1 MDEGNYQYSLVE
13 KLSFTRPGGT
23 EAELRAANILL
34 EEIRAAGGEGSLM
47 PFQIPSFRLE
57 RCAMRVTAPFDR
69 EIPVIPYGRAASLP
83 EGGKELK
90 LYYAG
95 KAKEEDF
102 AGKTDLSDTA
112 VIVDE
117 LKIEGYKRLC
127 EVKAGA
133 VLVVMGKYYEDL
145 TQCSA
150 FSRNL
155 SDQFLQFGR
164 LPAFVIAAPA
174 AIDLIRDE
182 AQTVLLEMRQTDA
195 ELTSH
200 NVLATIPGTDLAGES
215 IILTGHYDSVPVGTG
230 SWDNATG
237 AATLMYIYRH
247 FLKNPPRRT
256 MRFVWC
262 GSEEMGL
269 LGSKAYVAQ
278 NEALIPEIK
287 FCFNFDMCGTI
298 LGPNHIVVTGGDD
311 LKHFIEQFCREQG
324 YSAEFDVNVHSSD
337 SAPFC
342 DRGIPAL
349 GLSRET
355 RTAEIHTRR
364 DLMPPLGNRQL
375 RENVDF
381 AVRLIDRV
389 ANSVRMP
396 VPCDMP
402 DEMKEKLDKYF
413 RRK

>member
-1 MDEGNYQYSLVE
+1 MYPRNLRPRFREEG
-13 KLSFTRPGGT
+13 
-23 EAELRAANILL
+23 
-34 EEIRAAGGEGSLM
+34 
-47 PFQIPSFRLE
+47 
-57 RCAMRVTAPFDR
+57 
-69 EIPVIPYGRAASLP
+69 VIPGFAICASDAT
-83 EGGKELK
+83 EL
-90 LYYAG
+90 LRDGAQRVRLTLRQG
-95 KAKEEDF
+95 E
-102 AGKTDLSDTA
+102 TTRLS
-112 VIVDE
+112 
-117 LKIEGYKRLC
+117 R
-127 EVKAGA
+127 
-133 VLVVMGKYYEDL
+133 
-145 TQCSA
+145 
-150 FSRNL
+150 
-155 SDQFLQFGR
+155 
-164 LPAFVIAAPA
+164 
-174 AIDLIRDE
+174 
-182 AQTVLLEMRQTDA
+182 
-195 ELTSH
+195 
-200 NVLATIPGTDLAGES
+200 NVLAVVPGAERPDES
-215 IILTGHYDSVPVGTG
+215 IVLTAHYDSVPLGTG

-237 AATLMYIYRH
+237 AAALCAIYRYFVSH
-247 FLKNPPRRT
+247 PARRT
-256 MRFVWC
+256 LRFVWC
-262 GSEEMGL
+262 GSEEQGL
-269 LGSKAYVAQ
+269 LGSKAYIAQ
-278 NEALIPEIK
+278 QEALIDQIK

-396 VPCDMP
+396 VPCGMP